1 MYTHTDTQTQ
11 RHTHTHTRTH
21 THTHRH
27 TAHARALTV
36 HAKFHYT
43 LKPKALTVLESPG
56 FKKSNA
62 RQLLVDEGDAFQ
74 ARGTV
79 LGC

>member
-1 MYTHTDTQTQ
+1 MYTHTDTQ

-21 THTHRH
+21 THTDTQR
-27 TAHARALTV
+27 TRALTV

-56 FKKSNA
+56 FKNSNA